1 MLISKLKHLCDIA
14 ILFKKGIL
22 IAGIKFWKVGS
33 RKIFAISTEV
43 PRAKKRRCS
52 NADEDSLLNEKL
64 NSLNSKV
71 SKILKVAPYYKIP
84 LGLLAQLHDTF
95 KCNICKSSPLI
106 PPAIFARCCKRI
118 FGCMECTDKW
128 YIGEDGRRDCPLC
141 RSDRGYSDTSKIL
154 GLDDFLI
161 TIRDLL
167 QVPDEQA
174 KD

>member
-52 NADEDSLLNEKL
+52 NADEDSLLTEKL
-64 NSLNSKV
+64 NSLDSKV
-71 SKILKVAPYYKIP
+71 SKILKVAPYYKVP

-106 PPAIFARCCKRI
+106 PPGIFARCCKQFLGAWSVWPSGALGRMEGETVPFAGLIGVILILQRFWAWTI
-118 FGCMECTDKW
+118 F
-128 YIGEDGRRDCPLC
+128 
-141 RSDRGYSDTSKIL
+141 
-154 GLDDFLI
+154 
-161 TIRDLL
+161 
-167 QVPDEQA
+167 
-174 KD
+174 